1 MAGRLSRRILGIL
14 VCLGMAAPALAQTQ
28 KPSARSAPAATT
40 YRGCLQGDAAKGFAL
55 MSPTGNG
62 SDSKGQM
69 KTYKVVPASPTVNL
83 APMANKVVEVSGTLT
98 TDASAAGKIP
108 APDVMG
114 DRKVTDSNH
123 SEPASVSEGM
133 KVWADGTLTV
143 RSVRQVA
150 NSCAARSDG
159 K

>member
-1 MAGRLSRRILGIL
+1 MIRCFSRGILGFV
-14 VCLGMAAPALAQTQ
+14 VCLGMVAPALAQTQ
-28 KPSARSAPAATT
+28 KAPARPAPPVTT
-40 YRGCLQGDAAKGFAL
+40 YRGCLQGDTTKGFAL

-69 KTYKVVPASPTVNL
+69 KTYKVVPASNTVNL
-83 APMANKVVEVSGTLT
+83 ASMANKVVEVSGTLT
-98 TDASAAGKIP
+98 TDTSAAGKIP

-133 KVWADGTLTV
+133 KLWADGTLRV

-150 NSCAARSDG
+150 SSCAARSDG